1 MGILCGVDIGGT
13 KLAAGLVAPDG
24 QLLRLAATSDHTR
37 GDEAHVMDSVA
48 RLVRKLCGEGGF
60 RTEDL
65 DGVAVGMAG
74 HMRSRDGVAL
84 TTSNFKGFKN
94 YAVTEELA
102 KRLGVRVTLENDANC
117 QAWAEH
123 KYGAGRGFDDMVFI
137 TVSTGIG
144 AGIIINNRLLRG
156 QSGTAGE
163 IGHAIADPNS
173 ELSCTC
179 GNRGCFMALASTI
192 NLEQLARRKSVRHK
206 KTRIFSRPEG
216 EQPEASAA
224 ACRLDGRQVYS
235 HAKRGDPVA
244 MEIIQDYADYLGIM
258 LYNVFQTFNPPC
270 IVMGGGLMNWELGY
284 FERMR
289 RKFDELA
296 RDMLYDPIH
305 IVKAEMGEGSG
316 VIGAA
321 ALLLEN

>member
-13 KLAAGLVAPDG
+13 KLAAGLVTPEG
-24 QLLRLAATSDHTR
+24 QLLRLATTSDHTD

-48 RLVRKLCGEGGF
+48 RLVRELCAEGGF
-60 RTEDL
+60 RVEDL
-65 DGVAVGMAG
+65 SGVAVGMAG
-74 HMRSRDGVAL
+74 HMRSREGVVL
-84 TTSNFKGFKN
+84 TTSNLKGFKS
-94 YAVTEELA
+94 YPLTEELER
-102 KRLGVRVTLENDANC
+102 RLGVRVTLENDANC

-144 AGIIINNRLLRG
+144 AGIIINNKLLRG

-163 IGHAIADPNS
+163 IGHAIVDPHS
-173 ELSCTC
+173 DLDCTC

-206 KTRIFSRPEG
+206 ATRIFSCPAG
-216 EQPEASAA
+216 ESSSTSR
-224 ACRLDGRQVYS
+224 RLDGKQVYS
-235 HAKRGDPVA
+235 HARRGDPVA
-244 MEIIQDYADYLGIM
+244 VEIMHDYADYLGIM

-289 RKFDELA
+289 KKFDELA

-305 IVKAEMGEGSG
+305 IVKAEMGTGSG

-321 ALLLEN
+321 ALLLES